1 MGHKV
6 KQSLMSSRIDFFYYA
21 FRNVL
26 LVSLSILVVSALVLS
41 SFHSS
46 AMNSSADSVRIN
58 LPTSCT
64 LSGNVTAEHAT
75 SMVSGQRKEDIGTTE
90 INTICND
97 KDGYIVYAK
106 GTTQNNNGEVV
117 LASNLG
123 SNYDIKTGNIPSS
136 NGDSSWAMKLSLGA
150 STFPP
155 TIVSDYDNKYV
166 PVPNNWTKVVYRS
179 ASTATNSTAT
189 SIFTTTYGVYT
200 TPGQPAGTYSGQVKY
215 VMLHPSTTTVLPT
228 TTLESA
234 FASAGKSK
242 KTGVVDPVT
251 GQTGDFYKM
260 QDMNSSICDAVTPN
274 DNPGYDE
281 IQLVDDRDNKI
292 YWVAKL
298 RDGHCWMTQNLDLD
312 LGVKDTALGIDTT
325 VLTSEDTDLNDRSL
339 AGAYQLNYTYDP
351 NTQIISWMPENTTR
365 DYFSNTGTSWV
376 NNYNKA
382 YSLDPGAW
390 YWDGNDNTPS
400 CDFLATTCDHF
411 SQNPYPNNGTH
422 GSAGNYYNWSATI
435 ASDNSSTLSTST
447 HNDTSK
453 NPQNSICPKGW
464 RLPIIANESSS
475 NEYSGLYYSYND
487 SADIANDDQRFIS
500 SPLWFA
506 RFGYYGS
513 RDNANKHNNVG
524 KEANYWSSTIKDDR
538 FSYGLYFQ
546 KNIIEFNGD
555 YYNKDF
561 NLGRSLGWSVRC
573 IAR

>member
-21 FRNVL
+21 FRNIL
-26 LVSLSILVVSALVLS
+26 LVSLPILVISALVLS

-64 LSGNVTAEHAT
+64 LSGNVTAEHTA
-75 SMVSGQRKEDIGTTE
+75 SMVSGQELRDIGTTE

-97 KDGYIVYAK
+97 KDGYLVYAK
-106 GTTQNNNGEVV
+106 GTTQNSLGEVV

-155 TIVSDYDNKYV
+155 TIASDYDNKYV

-242 KTGVVDPVT
+242 KIGVVDPVT

-298 RDGHCWMTQNLDLD
+298 KDGHCWMTQNLDLD
-312 LGVKDTALGIDTT
+312 LGVKDATLGIDTT
-325 VLTSEDTDLNDRSL
+325 VLTSEDTDLNDNSMSVVPIVRI
-339 AGAYQLNYTYDP
+339 TTTI
-351 NTQIISWMPENTTR
+351 TQTM
-365 DYFSNTGTSWV
+365 
-376 NNYNKA
+376 
-382 YSLDPGAW
+382 
-390 YWDGNDNTPS
+390 
-400 CDFLATTCDHF
+400 
-411 SQNPYPNNGTH
+411 
-422 GSAGNYYNWSATI
+422 
-435 ASDNSSTLSTST
+435 
-447 HNDTSK
+447 
-453 NPQNSICPKGW
+453 
-464 RLPIIANESSS
+464 
-475 NEYSGLYYSYND
+475 
-487 SADIANDDQRFIS
+487 
-500 SPLWFA
+500 
-506 RFGYYGS
+506 
-513 RDNANKHNNVG
+513 
-524 KEANYWSSTIKDDR
+524 
-538 FSYGLYFQ
+538 
-546 KNIIEFNGD
+546 
-555 YYNKDF
+555 
-561 NLGRSLGWSVRC
+561 
-573 IAR
+573 